1 MLIFEEFCFLLSV
14 KMAGHE
20 MLKKVV
26 VSQTGQAKA
35 YKI

>member
-1 MLIFEEFCFLLSV
+1 MLIFEEFFLLSV